1 MSATGT
7 VKKKIFGNARQRG
20 AVADDQFE
28 NAAEIAGEKN
38 ESENRRADQGVG
50 DDFSQNV
57 AGEDAH
63 PHNAQ

>member
-1 MSATGT
+1 VAQ
-7 VKKKIFGNARQRG
+7 VAR
-20 AVADDQFE
+20 
-28 NAAEIAGEKN
+28 EKN

-63 PHNAQ
+63 PQGWWLIRSLA